1 MRQQSQ
7 YQRVETV
14 VHTFVAKPL
23 AVAIFGFW
31 IGGRFIIRKAID
43 LATRLRTPAKPTA
56 GNAAS

>member
-23 AVAIFGFW
+23 AVVIFSVW
-31 IGGRFIIRKAID
+31 IGGRFIVRKSVD
-43 LATRLRTPAKPTA
+43 LAARLRTPTKTTA
-56 GNAAS
+56 GKTA